1 VRVLP
6 GLTVVSWNVDGWHT
20 IRDAQVALID
30 RTGAELAL
38 LQEVTP
44 ESAEV
49 LRDAGWEIVP
59 ALELLPADHVERAG
73 RRPRFSCAVAVR
85 CGLRIADAGVLT
97 DAPSPVRTLVAR
109 IEGPSGGLTA
119 MSAALPPGSMWG
131 RAAKQGQARV
141 IGAFLAAIDGPVV
154 VGMDRNGP
162 KHERFDPTETEW
174 WPEDEPALFA
184 EDAPHGLRDVLLT
197 LHSEHPERREAARAE
212 RPDGPLE
219 VSYVEQ
225 RTTPPSQ
232 RRYDVILASGHWQV
246 RGVEYDYDRSVA
258 AGSDHSL
265 VVADLLKPER
275 NRLGAGGTVGGAAE
289 S

>member
-1 VRVLP
+1 M
-6 GLTVVSWNVDGWHT
+6 LTVISWNVDGWHT
-20 IRDAQVALID
+20 IRDAQVELID
-30 RTGAELAL
+30 ATGAELAL

-49 LRDAGWEIVP
+49 LRAAGWRIVTS
-59 ALELLPADHVERAG
+59 LEMLPADHVERAG

-85 CGLRIADAGVLT
+85 SGLRIMHSEVLA

-109 IEGPSGGLTA
+109 VAGPFGEFTA

-131 RAAKQGQARV
+131 KAAKQGQARV
-141 IGAFLAAIDGPVV
+141 IGAFLTAIDGLVV

-184 EDAPHGLRDVLLT
+184 VDAPHGLRDVLLT
-197 LHSEHPERREAARAE
+197 FHAEHPELREAARAE

-225 RTTPPSQ
+225 RATPPSP
-232 RRYDVILASGHWQV
+232 RRYDVILASAHWQV
-246 RGVEYDYDRSVA
+246 QDVKYDYDGSVV
-258 AGSDHSL
+258 AGSDHGV
-265 VVADLLKPER
+265 VVARVSL
-275 NRLGAGGTVGGAAE
+275 TGAAVDG
-289 S
+289 